1 LYLKS
6 EHTIRGVKIVNLLG
20 KLVEVTIDK
29 KEIDISDLSSGL
41 YFIEV
46 VTNEGKSVQ
55 KFIKD

>member
-1 LYLKS
+1 LKS